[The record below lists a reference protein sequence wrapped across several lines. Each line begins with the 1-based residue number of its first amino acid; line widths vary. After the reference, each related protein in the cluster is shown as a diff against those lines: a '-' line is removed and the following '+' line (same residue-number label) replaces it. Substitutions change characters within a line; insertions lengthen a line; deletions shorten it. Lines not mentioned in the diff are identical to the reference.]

1 MDKIEPCPWCDSAD
15 HCSVQSVGVMT
26 NDMPDRPYR
35 VICTDIGHDTITG
48 PVAYG
53 RYASIAAWNKR
64 PAQHDAGEGAD
75 LMERAASIMRNCHIE
90 TGVCCCGD
98 PMGERH
104 ASPMNC
110 GHSPCDSGAYQASL
124 WLDDFSAMKGPNNE

>member
-1 MDKIEPCPWCDSAD
+1 MDKIEPVKLSPCPFCGSEA
-15 HCSVQSVGVMT
+15 VT
-26 NDMPDRPYR
+26 DMRANGWVALCRDRFATCPINAR
-35 VICTDIGHDTITG
+35 THHQNTQ
-48 PVAYG
+48 AE
-53 RYASIAAWNKR
+53 AIAAWNKR